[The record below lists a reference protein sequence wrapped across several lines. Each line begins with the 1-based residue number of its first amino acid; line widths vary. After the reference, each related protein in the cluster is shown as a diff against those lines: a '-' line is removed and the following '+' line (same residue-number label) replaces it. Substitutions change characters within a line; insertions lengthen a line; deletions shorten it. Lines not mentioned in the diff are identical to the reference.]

1 MQIKYLDYFI
11 IFQNYLCWYLSILI
25 VVNTFL
31 TCHQKMR
38 KKMAVRMGMR
48 GAKLRCVRLNWTKR
62 IRKPPA
68 MRLSTPERSGVK
80 IKKTQENNFLHL

>member
-1 MQIKYLDYFI
+1 
-11 IFQNYLCWYLSILI
+11 
-25 VVNTFL
+25 
-31 TCHQKMR
+31 MR